1 MKCAWLENMISIE
14 TDGWTR
20 PCCAEPSKNARIAH
34 INDGIMAAW
43 NNPKLIELRDNLKN
57 GYSEKTRPFCGRCEI
72 LESTNQASM
81 RTSTPFITQDRTLKT
96 IQFKMSNKCQL
107 TCAHCGPELSTG
119 WKKFLKITPIAT
131 DGFEIT
137 EEFLEELVQ
146 LLPQITCLKF
156 TGGEP
161 FLDPAHWKILDYLK
175 KYNRSHCTLQYITN
189 GVSPFRPEVW
199 EGWKSVNCSVSV
211 DGFQESY
218 EWFRRGAKWTD
229 IVKGVD
235 DLKKYTNV
243 SINFAMTPYTIQD
256 YHTAKEYWGT
266 LDTYLVVYPSHAN
279 LINFPIKEI
288 KCLDNY
294 QNIPHALS
302 ASGSDTSTYKNWAL
316 FWDVKWNTIGWADKL
331 FWWMNR

>member
-1 MKCAWLENMISIE
+1 MKCAWIENMMSIE

-34 INDGIMAAW
+34 INNGIQVAW
-43 NNPKLIELRDNLKN
+43 QDSKLLELRKNLDV
-57 GYSEKTRPFCGRCEI
+57 GYSDQTRPFCKRCET
-72 LESTNQASM
+72 LESANQSSM
-81 RTSTPFITQDRTLKT
+81 RNSTKFITEDRILKT

-119 WKKFLKITPIAT
+119 WKKFLNITPIVS
-131 DGFEIT
+131 DSFKVT
-137 EEFLEELVQ
+137 EEFLTELGE

-175 KYNRSHCTLQYITN
+175 KYDRSHCTLQYITN
-189 GVSPFRPEVW
+189 GISPFRVELW

-218 EWFRRGAKWTD
+218 EWFRRGATWKELID
-229 IVKGVD
+229 GVD
-235 DLKKYTNV
+235 NLKKAAEV

-256 YHTAKEYWGT
+256 YHVSKNFWGDI
-266 LDTYLVVYPSHAN
+266 DTYLIVHPKHASLLNFPKN
-279 LINFPIKEI
+279 LIEQ
-288 KCLDNY
+288 LDDY
-294 QNIPHALS
+294 QTIPHS
-302 ASGSDTSTYKNWAL
+302 ASANGTDLNFYKNWAK
-316 FWDVKWNTIGWADKL
+316 FWDKKWNTVGWSKDL
-331 FWWMNR
+331 FWWMKQ